1 MEGWREGVK
10 EGESDE
16 EERKRG
22 KGGGRQER
30 KREEI
35 ERRGEGGARFDT
47 CIAVVN
53 VTFPSLLAPCVT
65 CLFAGVYNSAFSV
78 TSSSTCSQ
86 EAMILRGSRTLAP
99 RNLSSPL
106 RNTLYKRERK
116 M

>member
-1 MEGWREGVK
+1 M
-10 EGESDE
+10 
-16 EERKRG
+16 ERKGREE
-22 KGGGRQER
+22 KRGGGRQER

-53 VTFPSLLAPCVT
+53 VSLLAPCVT